1 MTASARSLA
10 YSHSAAQERTSMAF
24 GKRKGGGGDFLPL
37 LKYDA
42 RNGSLYLEA
51 RVQTSRGWEKEQTNV
66 GSAFKGVFDL
76 ANAEVGWIH
85 FPRGA
90 APETALVPAGH
101 DMGTAPSEDHK
112 QGFRVLVLVDRRVH
126 EFMSTSGAAWNGLS
140 ALHDEYLAELGKH
153 PGELPNVALTKV
165 TEHRYGAGGAFEPEF
180 KIIGWTKRPEEFG
193 PERDPNARPAP
204 TPNKKLASEMD
215 DAIPF

>member
-1 MTASARSLA
+1 
-10 YSHSAAQERTSMAF
+10 MAF
-24 GKRKGGGGDFLPL
+24 GKRKGGSGDFLPL

-51 RVQTSRGWEKEQTNV
+51 RVHTVRGWEKEQTNV
-66 GSAFKGVFDL
+66 GSSFRGVFDL
-76 ANAEVGWIH
+76 ANAEVGWIR
-85 FPRGA
+85 FPRGQ
-90 APETALVPAGH
+90 APETALVPAGQ
-101 DMGTAPSEDHK
+101 DMGTAPSDDFK
-112 QGFRVLVLVDRRVH
+112 QGFRVLVLVDKDLGDGVH
-126 EFMSTSGAAWNGLS
+126 EFMSTSGAAWNALS

-153 PGELPNVALTKV
+153 LGELPNVALTKV

-193 PERDPNARPAP
+193 PPNARPAP